1 MTDKTSML
9 KIKEFSTTPF
19 KDQKPGTSGLRKK
32 VKIFSN
38 NDFYTENFIQA
49 ILDSIPEG
57 KKNSKLVIG
66 GDGRFYNDVVMKKII
81 SICAANGVKHLIFG
95 HLNGIMSTP
104 CCSNIIRDRQFTGG
118 IILTASHNPGGPNG
132 DLGIKY
138 NLNNG
143 GPAPEK
149 VTDLIYKKSCELQS
163 FLMVENLPDID
174 LNVVGTTE
182 LDVELYGKLVIEV
195 IDTTL
200 IYTKFLKTIFDFPK
214 IKKFLSHNDFKIC
227 FDALNGVTGPY
238 GVDLLHNELGVSMNQ
253 LQNCTPKPDF
263 GGLHPDPNLTYAH
276 TLVDTVVSNKI
287 DFGAASDGDGD
298 RNMIF
303 GYDRE
308 RDEQTFVSPGD
319 SVAIIAEYA
328 LKNYIPY
335 FENDVKGLARSFPTS
350 SAIDRVAKEYKVN
363 CYEVP
368 TGWKFFCALFDAK
381 KLSICGEESFGT
393 GSDHIRE
400 KDGLWAVIAWLN
412 VLASYAEENPNVVI
426 SVANI
431 QRDFWV
437 KYGRTYFTRYDYED
451 LSGEDAGKVVEFLQE
466 VIENQDN
473 KFKSVNEIEIVER
486 GDFEYTD
493 LDGSVSKNQGLFLKL
508 QNGVRCVLRLSG
520 TGSSGATIRLYLEK
534 YCGNELDL
542 FQDTQGY
549 LANDVEMIVKF
560 LKLKEFIGTEEPTVR
575 T

>member
-1 MTDKTSML
+1 MKSIL
-9 KIKEFSTTPF
+9 KIKEFKTTPF

-32 VKIFSN
+32 VKVFSN
-38 NDFYTENFIQA
+38 DDYYTENFIQA

-57 KKNSKLVIG
+57 KENSKLVIG
-66 GDGRFYNDVVMKKII
+66 GDGRFYNDVVMKKIVA
-81 SICAANGVKHLIFG
+81 ICAANGVKHLIFG

-104 CCSNIIRDRQFTGG
+104 CCSNIIRSRNFTGG

-138 NLNNG
+138 NLSNG
-143 GPAPEK
+143 GPAPES
-149 VTDLIYKKSCELQS
+149 VTDLIYHKSCELKS
-163 FLMVENLPDID
+163 FLMVENLPGIN
-174 LNVVGTTE
+174 LNDCGITE
-182 LDVELYGKLVIEV
+182 LEVEKYGTLIIEV
-195 IDTTL
+195 VDTPI
-200 IYTKFLKTIFDFPK
+200 IYSEFMQTIFDFPK
-214 IKKFLSHNDFKIC
+214 IKKFLAKDDFKIC

-238 GVDLLHNELGVSMNQ
+238 GVEIFHKQLGVPLEQ
-253 LQNCTPKPDF
+253 LQNCIPKPDF

-276 TLVDTVVSNKI
+276 TLVKTVVSNKI

-303 GYDRE
+303 GYDKE
-308 RDEQTFVSPGD
+308 RDCETFVSPGD

-350 SAIDRVAKEYKVN
+350 SAIDRVAHEYKIN

-368 TGWKFFCALFDAK
+368 TGWKFFCALFDAG

-412 VLASYAEENPNVVI
+412 VLASYSEENPSSVVSI
-426 SVANI
+426 ANI
-431 QRDFWV
+431 QRDLWL
-437 KYGRTYFTRYDYED
+437 KYGRTFFTRYDYEA
-451 LSGEDAGKVVEFLQE
+451 LPSEKAAKVVDFLRQIIINE
-466 VIENQDN
+466 ENKYEDVSGV
-473 KFKSVNEIEIVER
+473 KIIER
-486 GDFEYTD
+486 GDFEYKD
-493 LDGSVSKNQGLFLKL
+493 LDGSVSKHQGLYFKL
-508 QNGVRCVLRLSG
+508 ENGVRCVLRLSG
-520 TGSSGATIRLYLEK
+520 TGSSGATIRLYIEK
-534 YCGNELDL
+534 YCGDKKDI
-542 FQDTQGY
+542 FSDTQEY
-549 LANDVEMIVKF
+549 LANDIELIVKF
-560 LKLKEFIGTEEPTVR
+560 LNFKEFIDTEEPTVR